1 MDTTAITG
9 AVSKLFTADMIPLVL
24 VAIAI
29 VIVLT
34 LLRNVIRIVTR
45 AAFIVIVVAV
55 AAFFLSGSANA
66 TTGSDVMHNVT
77 GQVAKGIS
85 GVTGSTVDPTPY
97 MDIQSTYQN
106 IVNKLKEV
114 QAISTAK

>member
-1 MDTTAITG
+1 VDLSTVTG
-9 AVSKLFTADMIPLVL
+9 SVAKLFTADMIPLV
-24 VAIAI
+24 IGFI
-29 VIVLT
+29 VVLLLLT
-34 LLRNVIRIVTR
+34 LLRNVIRIATR
-45 AAFIVIVVAV
+45 AAVIVVAVVV

-66 TTGSDVMHNVT
+66 ATGTDVMHNVT
-77 GQVAKGIS
+77 SQISKGVS